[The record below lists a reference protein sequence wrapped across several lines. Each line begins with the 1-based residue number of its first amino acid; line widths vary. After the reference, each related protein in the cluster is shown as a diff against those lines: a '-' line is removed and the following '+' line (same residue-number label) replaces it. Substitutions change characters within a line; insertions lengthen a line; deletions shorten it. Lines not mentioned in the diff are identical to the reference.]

1 VNINSVVAG
10 EFHYFAQI
18 KILCFMKYVITIIAF
33 LFVFQPSRSQTPVQT
48 VKGRVVEK
56 ETKAPLAGAI
66 ITMLTND
73 SASQYGATADND
85 GYFKI
90 NNIPVGKQNFKARY
104 IGYTDVYI
112 NDIIVGSGKEVW
124 LNIEMEESIN
134 KVSEVEIKAAPKGAV
149 KNEMAT
155 VSVRTFDVAETERY
169 AGSRQDPA
177 RMASNFAG
185 AQGTNDTRN
194 DIVIRGNSP
203 LGVVWRMD
211 DATIPNPNHFA
222 IAGTTGGPVSIL
234 NNKTI
239 SNSDFFTGAFPAEY
253 GNGIAAVFD
262 LKMRNGNSE
271 KYEGTFQLGFLG
283 TELALEGPIN
293 RKKRSSF
300 TATYRY
306 STLKLFEGLNIK
318 LGTDAVPNYQ
328 DFSFR
333 FNFPLNDKSSIAF
346 WGIGGSS
353 KIDIIFSNILK
364 TDSGNSEKYG
374 LNDRDQF
381 FRTSMYTFA
390 TSYNH
395 TFSNKTYLKM
405 VVSQSMQRNSAIHV
419 LTLRDSATN
428 KLADYTSLGYRFIT
442 NITGFN
448 GYINHKFSSRAN
460 LKAGTSIDYY
470 FYDLLDSSINEQKLK
485 SSFYPVLPNGRYDLG
500 GPFNTIN
507 PIREYDIK
515 YATKRAAYL
524 IQPYIQYKYRFKD
537 DFFLTGGLHFQY
549 FSLNKEFDVEPRFGM
564 SYKLSAKQN
573 LSFGSG
579 LHSQTLPA
587 YMYFYRLPQEPSKEY
602 FTNVKNMKSFQN
614 VISYD
619 NSINQHTRVKIEAY
633 YQYLFNVPVLVI
645 PSSFSMINQGSGF
658 TRIFPDTTLQ
668 NSGTG
673 KNLGI
678 EITLERFFYKNYYLM
693 STFSL
698 YDSKYKGSD
707 GKTYNSDF
715 NGNYAF
721 NFVGGYEYKIKEG
734 KKGYEKTIISGGKF
748 TIGGGKRYSPADTLK
763 TIQRA
768 EYTASDQG
776 RNSLQ
781 FDPYLRFDLKLGYRI
796 NTKKMTHEFAL
807 DIVNLFNIQNY
818 LTMSY
823 SLDPKTSD
831 LVLFPQTQL
840 GRLTLFYYKLEFG
853 LNSKK

>member
-1 VNINSVVAG
+1 MKYIILHLLIIFLYSTVN
-10 EFHYFAQI
+10 AQI
-18 KILCFMKYVITIIAF
+18 
-33 LFVFQPSRSQTPVQT
+33 PVQT
-48 VKGRVVEK
+48 VKGRVLEK
-56 ETKAPLAGAI
+56 ETKTPLGGAI
-66 ITMLTND
+66 VMMLENGVP
-73 SASQYGATADND
+73 SKYGATSDND
-85 GYFKI
+85 GYFKL
-90 NNIPVGKQNFKARY
+90 NNIPVGKQNFKVKY
-104 IGYTDVYI
+104 IGFQDVYL
-112 NDIIVGSGKEVW
+112 NDIIVGSGKEVF
-124 LNIEMEESIN
+124 LNVEMEEN
-134 KVSEVEIKAAPKGAV
+134 VSKITEVEIKAAPKGAV
-149 KNEMAT
+149 RNELAT
-155 VSVRTFDVAETERY
+155 VSARTFDITETERY

-239 SNSDFFTGAFPAEY
+239 SNSDFLTGAFPAEY

-262 LKMRNGNSE
+262 LKMRNGNQE
-271 KYEGTFQLGFLG
+271 KFEGTFQLGFLG

-293 RKKRSSF
+293 KAKRSSF
-300 TATYRY
+300 AATYRY
-306 STLKLFEGLNIK
+306 STLQLFQGLKIS

-333 FNFPLNDKSSIAF
+333 FNFPINSKSSIAF

-353 KIDIIFSNILK
+353 KIDIVFSNILR
-364 TDSGNSEKYG
+364 TDSGNGEKYG

-381 FRTSMYTFA
+381 FKTSMYTFA

-395 TFSNKTYLKM
+395 TFSNKTFLKL
-405 VVSQSMQRNSAIHV
+405 VLSQSMQQNSAVHV

-428 KLADYTSLGYRFIT
+428 KLADFTSLGYRFIT

-448 GYINHKFSSRAN
+448 GFINHKFSSRLN
-460 LKAGTSIDYY
+460 LKAGSTFDYYYYDMLDTSID
-470 FYDLLDSSINEQKLK
+470 EQKLK
-485 SSFYPVLPNGRYDLG
+485 STFYPVYPNGRYDLG
-500 GPFNTIN
+500 GPFNYDPTQ
-507 PIREYDIK
+507 EYNLK
-515 YATKRAAYL
+515 YNTKQGAYMV
-524 IQPYIQYKYRFKD
+524 QPYAQVKYRFTD
-537 DFFLTGGLHFQY
+537 GFFITGGMHFQY
-549 FSLNKEFDVEPRFGM
+549 FSLNKDFAIEPRFGM
-564 SYKLSAKQN
+564 SYRLSDKQN
-573 LSFGSG
+573 ISYGSG

-587 YMYFYRLPQEPSKEY
+587 YMYFYKLSGNPAMDY

-619 NSINQHTRVKIEAY
+619 NVISEHARLKIEAY
-633 YQYLFNVPVLVI
+633 YQYLYNVPVLVT

-668 NSGTG
+668 NTGTG
-673 KNLGI
+673 RNMGI
-678 EITLERFFYKNYYLM
+678 ELTLERFFYNNYYIM
-693 STFSL
+693 STLSL

-707 GKTYNSDF
+707 GKMYNSDF

-721 NFVGGYEYKIKEG
+721 NLLGGYDLKLRPT
-734 KKGYEKTIISGGKF
+734 KGGSEQTIILGGKF
-748 TIGGGKRYSPADTLK
+748 TYGGGKRYSPADTLK

-768 EYTASDQG
+768 EYTPASEG
-776 RNSLQ
+776 RNTLQ
-781 FDPYLRFDLKLGYRI
+781 FRPYLRLDLKLGYKI
-796 NTKKMTHEFAL
+796 NTKRMTHEFAL

-831 LVLFPQTQL
+831 LILFPQTQL

-853 LNSKK
+853 FNKRK